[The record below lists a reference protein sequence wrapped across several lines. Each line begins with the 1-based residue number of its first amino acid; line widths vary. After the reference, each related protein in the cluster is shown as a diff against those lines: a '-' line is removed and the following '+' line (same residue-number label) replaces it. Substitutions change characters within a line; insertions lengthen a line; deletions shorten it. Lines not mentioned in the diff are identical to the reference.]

1 VDLVFG
7 TSGFAK
13 ELDSFF
19 YDIQEAGLTSFK
31 PDFFVGRDFIGQKIS
46 GIDIISEED
55 FKLKIV
61 KEYESGR
68 HSVLELEKI
77 YDISNPT
84 LYNWIYKL
92 SKYNKKS
99 IQVVEMKDSQV
110 QKLKELEQKV
120 KDLERIV
127 GQKQIA
133 IDYLEK
139 MIELAEDELK
149 IDIKKNSNTPQ
160 SGGSKG
166 IKKK

>member
-1 VDLVFG
+1 MLKTGKKVKHQRRF
-7 TSGFAK
+7 SA
-13 ELDSFF
+13 
-19 YDIQEAGLTSFK
+19 
-31 PDFFVGRDFIGQKIS
+31 
-46 GIDIISEED
+46 D

-110 QKLKELEQKV
+110 QKLKELEQKI

-149 IDIKKNSNTPQ
+149 IDIKKKSNTPQ
-160 SGGSKG
+160 SGDSKT